1 MALGRDEGTAF
12 DYPSHCAIVGIFFKC
27 LNTGRPSCT
36 TKAGFFAKS
45 HDPIY
50 TGESHCPAAI
60 TLTLLCLKLNVH
72 QNHLEGLLKNK
83 SLGSEFLAQ

>member
-36 TKAGFFAKS
+36 TKAGFFAKN

-50 TGESHCPAAI
+50 TGESHCPRCHYSDFI
-60 TLTLLCLKLNVH
+60 MLKTECASELSG
-72 QNHLEGLLKNK
+72 GLV
-83 SLGSEFLAQ
+83 EE